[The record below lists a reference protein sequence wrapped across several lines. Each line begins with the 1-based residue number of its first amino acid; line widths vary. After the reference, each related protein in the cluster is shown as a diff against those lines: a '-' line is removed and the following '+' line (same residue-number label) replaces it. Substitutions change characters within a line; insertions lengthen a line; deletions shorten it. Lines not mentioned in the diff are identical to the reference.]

1 MLLLGKKEN
10 SAGYDLHAAEN
21 KIIKPCKNDLI
32 RLELCIAIVKGFY
45 TIIEGPSSLAHKK
58 IIVHNSVIDSDY
70 RGIVCVINVQYNSFF
85 SKKKN
90 KKTTDNFKSLKF

>member
-1 MLLLGKKEN
+1 MVLLGKKEN

-32 RLELCIAIVKGFY
+32 RLELCIAIPKGFY
-45 TIIEGPSSLAHKK
+45 TIIEGRSSLVHKK
-58 IIVHNSVIDSDY
+58 IIVQNSVIDSDY

-85 SKKKN
+85 AIKE
-90 KKTTDNFKSLKF
+90 

>member
-21 KIIKPCKNDLI
+21 KLIKPCKNDLI
-32 RLELCIAIVKGFY
+32 RLELCIAIPKGFY
-45 TIIEGPSSLAHKK
+45 TIIEGRSSLVHKK
-58 IIVHNSVIDSDY
+58 IIVQNSVIDSDY

-85 SKKKN
+85 AIKE
-90 KKTTDNFKSLKF
+90 

>member
-1 MLLLGKKEN
+1 MFLLGKTEN

-32 RLELCIAIVKGFY
+32 RLELCIAIPKGFY
-45 TIIEGPSSLAHKK
+45 TIIEGRSSLAHKK

-70 RGIVCVINVQYNSFF
+70 RGIVCVINVHYNSFF
-85 SKKKN
+85 AKKKN
-90 KKTTDNFKSLKF
+90 

>member
-32 RLELCIAIVKGFY
+32 RLELCIAIPKGFY
-45 TIIEGPSSLAHKK
+45 TIIEGRSSLVHKK
-58 IIVHNSVIDSDY
+58 IIVQNSVIDSDY

-85 SKKKN
+85 AIKE
-90 KKTTDNFKSLKF
+90 

>member
-32 RLELCIAIVKGFY
+32 RLELCIAIPKGFY
-45 TIIEGPSSLAHKK
+45 TIIEGRSSLVHKK
-58 IIVHNSVIDSDY
+58 IIVQNSVIDSDY

-85 SKKKN
+85 A
-90 KKTTDNFKSLKF
+90 FKE

>member
-32 RLELCIAIVKGFY
+32 RLELCIAIPKGFY
-45 TIIEGPSSLAHKK
+45 TIIEGRSSLVHKK
-58 IIVHNSVIDSDY
+58 IIVQNSVIDSDY

-85 SKKKN
+85 AK
-90 KKTTDNFKSLKF
+90 